1 MFRKKLFLYS
11 ALSII
16 MVVVFLL
23 SACDGIEMKKDKVL
37 CGARSVSTTISGVDE
52 LTLDIPPNVGITK
65 IYGSVIMDVDPLN
78 NVLLLIEDL
87 ETNEIIFRQRY
98 MVDEL
103 IGRRE
108 FETTLVQP
116 LCIGPQGAELSLSP
130 LNNQVSVEVFFLTST
145 VVFCPDYCTE

>member
-1 MFRKKLFLYS
+1 MSRKKLLLYS
-11 ALSII
+11 VLAII
-16 MVVVFLL
+16 IVVGFLL
-23 SACDGIEMKKDKVL
+23 SGCDGIDMKEDKVL
-37 CGARSVSTTISGVDE
+37 CGARSVTTTISSADE
-52 LTLDIPPNVGITK
+52 LFLEIPPNVGITK
-65 IYGSVIMDVDPLN
+65 IYGSVIMGADTIN

-87 ETNEIIFRQRY
+87 ETNEIIFRQRF

-116 LCIGPQGAELSLSP
+116 LCIGPQGAELSLSSH
-130 LNNQVSVEVFFLTST
+130 NNQLSVEVLFLTST